1 MAAVAVNSFLSLFHV
16 DFALSHTHACRLGT
30 PAPLHE
36 NPQHSVALAEGPQ
49 ELHDFAAKIR
59 VCMHAAFN
67 NGLGTRDLAGPKGLT
82 TEAFVDVIAAM
93 LEGQPIDALVK
104 KYNPDAAALKEIKVS
119 DDIDQEAVS
128 CHVYSSV
135 SASYLYVFCMLYLE
149 RHRTS
154 VCGCLR
160 CCDEV
165 RGNKPVVHSLITRMI
180 ARVHGCALS
189 PAP

>member
-1 MAAVAVNSFLSLFHV
+1 MAAVAVNSLLSLSHV
-16 DFALSHTHACRLGT
+16 DFALSLSHACRLGT

-128 CHVYSSV
+128 CHAYSSMCV
-135 SASYLYVFCMLYLE
+135 SQLDGLCMLDLVRY
-149 RHRTS
+149 RTFA
-154 VCGCLR
+154 C
-160 CCDEV
+160 
-165 RGNKPVVHSLITRMI
+165 
-180 ARVHGCALS
+180 
-189 PAP
+189 

>member
-1 MAAVAVNSFLSLFHV
+1 MRPPSTISRKSSVLSSSSRMV
-16 DFALSHTHACRLGT
+16 R
-30 PAPLHE
+30 PAK
-36 NPQHSVALAEGPQ
+36 EGVIS

-128 CHVYSSV
+128 CHAYSSM
-135 SASYLYVFCMLYLE
+135 SAS
-149 RHRTS
+149 
-154 VCGCLR
+154 
-160 CCDEV
+160 
-165 RGNKPVVHSLITRMI
+165 
-180 ARVHGCALS
+180 
-189 PAP
+189 